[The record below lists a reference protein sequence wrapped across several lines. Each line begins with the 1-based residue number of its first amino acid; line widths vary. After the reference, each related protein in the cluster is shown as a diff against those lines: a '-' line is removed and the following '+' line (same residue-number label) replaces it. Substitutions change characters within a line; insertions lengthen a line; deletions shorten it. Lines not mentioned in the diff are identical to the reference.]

1 MFRMTVGW
9 KIGIGFGVALAML
22 VLVGVV
28 CYWSTSEFLEAVEQR
43 KRNHNVLETAHEI
56 YALLADAQR
65 GERGYIITGQD
76 RYLTPFRTATAK
88 VDAKVKE
95 LREWVADNP
104 PQQARLVQME
114 ELMREEMAELQKVI
128 ELAKSQGLAEGVKEI
143 KQGKGKK
150 FMDDLHRVVDELEN
164 AERESLRKS
173 DERVQ
178 SLGRNTLLII
188 LVGTLVAVVFVSAA
202 GFVIVRSLS
211 GAVRKLVA
219 GADLF
224 GKGALAHRI
233 EVRTKDEMGE
243 LATAFNRM
251 AENLG
256 ATSATEKEGRAK
268 IEKYLDN
275 EKKDRA
281 RMEKLLETIREA
293 VNQLSSASTEILA
306 STTEQAAGAQ
316 EQAAAVSE
324 TVATV
329 DQVTQ
334 TADQA
339 AQRAKAVGEAVQR
352 TLEIGKTGRKV
363 VEDSI
368 AAMDTVKEQV
378 ETTAENI
385 LTLAEQA
392 QAIGEIIATVNDI
405 AEQTNLLA
413 LNAAIEASRAG
424 EHGKGFAVVASEVKT
439 LADQSKRATAQVRQI
454 LGEIQKATN
463 TAVLSTEQVTKGVAS
478 AIKVGDQAGETIK
491 TLAET
496 LAETA
501 RAAAQIAASVGQQ
514 ATGMAQIHQAMKNID
529 QVAKQNTVATRQAA
543 QAAENLNALGTQLA
557 GLTAE

>member
-1 MFRMTVGW
+1 MFRMTVGK
-9 KIGIGFGVALAML
+9 KIGLGFGLALAVL
-22 VLVGVV
+22 VLISGVA
-28 CYWSTSEFLEAVEQR
+28 YWNTTAFLETVEQR
-43 KRNHNVLETAHEI
+43 ARSHEVLESVGEI
-56 YALLADAQR
+56 YALVADAQR
-65 GERGYIITGQD
+65 GERGYIITGN
-76 RYLTPFRTATAK
+76 RLYLQPYEKAIAQLNNK
-88 VDAKVKE
+88 IE
-95 LREWVADNP
+95 HLRELVADNP
-104 PQQARLVQME
+104 PQQARLVILEPLIDKELVELNNVIGLGKE
-114 ELMREEMAELQKVI
+114 EGA
-128 ELAKSQGLAEGVKEI
+128 KEI
-143 KQGKGKK
+143 KRGAGKRL
-150 FMDDLHRVVDELEN
+150 MDEIQRVTQEIERVEN
-164 AERESLRKS
+164 GSLRKHG
-173 DERVQ
+173 EEAKIR
-178 SLGRNTLLII
+178 GGNTLVFI
-188 LVGTLVAVVFVSAA
+188 LVGTLVALVLVSVTD
-202 GFVIVRSLS
+202 FVIVRSLI
-211 GAVRKLVA
+211 GAVRKLVT
-219 GADLF
+219 GAELF
-224 GKGALAHRI
+224 GSGTLGHRI
-233 EVRTKDEMGE
+233 EVSNKDELGD

-251 AENLG
+251 ADDLRTTIE
-256 ATSATEKEGRAK
+256 TEKEGRAK

-275 EKKDRA
+275 EKKNRA

-306 STTEQAAGAQ
+306 STTQQAAGAQ

-378 ETTAENI
+378 EATAENI

-424 EHGKGFAVVASEVKT
+424 EHGKGFAVVAGEVKA
-439 LADQSKRATAQVRQI
+439 LADQSKKATAQVRQI
-454 LGEIQKATN
+454 LSEIQKGTN

-514 ATGMAQIHQAMKNID
+514 ATGMAQISQAMKNID